1 VTTIASLAERARRLM
16 LGTQRDKINV
26 LTAAMTVTDNVV
38 PVQLPT
44 LDVTVGSAVE
54 VDFEVMLVT
63 AISGLN
69 LSVLRGVD
77 GSPPAVH
84 ALGAVVRIDPILS
97 NWDLFVS
104 MEEEAVDLSS
114 PMNGLFQVITYEFV
128 PALGRNYFNLVTDQ
142 VPLSVIRARQIDT
155 TATWYPLHCLLIPG
169 QNPVDFAST
178 YALRLENYEN
188 GRRIRVWLRAEYGPI
203 TPTGNAEDAGLTG
216 TAAGLLAIGAAYRMS
231 IGREMARSIFERQGD
246 TRRANEIQ
254 PGAQRQGLT
263 PIAGLRAERISAER
277 ARLQLRWPGEGP

>member
-1 VTTIASLAERARRLM
+1 MTTIASLAERARRLM

-26 LTAAMTVTDNVV
+26 LTAALTATDAVV
-38 PVQLPT
+38 PMQLPT

-69 LSVLRGVD
+69 LTVLRGVD
-77 GSPPAVH
+77 GSAPAVH
-84 ALGAVVRIDPILS
+84 ALGAIVRIDPILS

-104 MEEEAVDLSS
+104 MQEEAVDLSS
-114 PMNGLFQVITYEFV
+114 PMNGLFQVITYDFT
-128 PALGRNYFNLVTDQ
+128 PAAGRNYFNLVTDQ
-142 VPLSVIRARQIDT
+142 IPLSVIRARQIDQT
-155 TATWYPLHCLLIPG
+155 GTWYPLAASLIPG
-169 QNPVDFAST
+169 MSPVDFAST
-178 YALRLENYEN
+178 YALRLETYEN
-188 GRRIRVWLRAEYGPI
+188 GKRMRVWLRAEYGPI
-203 TPTGNAEDAGLTG
+203 TPAGNAEDAGFTG
-216 TAAGLLAIGAAYRMS
+216 TAAGLLSIGAAYRMS

-263 PIAGLRAERISAER
+263 PIALLRQERISAER